1 MDPNQVEYGGLQ
13 GIFLRDIPTIGDENT
28 IFIEGIYTLPGQ
40 RNICSPNILL
50 YQRSQVDGVDIV
62 REVVLVYL

>member
-13 GIFLRDIPTIGDENT
+13 GILLRDIPIIRDENT
-28 IFIEGIYTLPGQ
+28 IYIEGVYNLPGQ
-40 RNICSPNILL
+40 RNIRSPNILL
-50 YQRSQVDGVDIV
+50 YKRSQVDGVDIV